1 MKNFVFEEYEN
12 MLDTLRN
19 LCRIPAPSF
28 CEEKR
33 AEYIKNTLE
42 SFGCEGV
49 YIDEVKNVIYEVNC
63 DNSDGFAV
71 FCAHTDTVFPD
82 TEPMPIVEDDVYIKN
97 PGVGDDTASVVVLLY
112 AVKYLIS
119 NNLLKDKHVMFVFN
133 SCEEGLGNLLGIKS
147 VVEKYESKIKKFVSL
162 DSSIG
167 VAVDR
172 AVGSVRYNVKVETEG
187 GHSFGK
193 FGNENAI
200 NVLSKMVGS
209 IYSIK
214 VPDKPGSKTTYNVGT
229 ITGGTSVNTIA
240 QSAEMLCE
248 YRSSDPDFMK
258 IMDDR
263 FGEIFDSYRSEKA
276 KITVKCV
283 GNRPC
288 SGYVPEN
295 EMRFL
300 RDLISD
306 INAKYGGVN
315 ETVFNEGSTDCNIPL
330 SMGIPS
336 ICIGVYNGH
345 GSHTREE
352 FVEKESLKA
361 GLMIAAHFIES
372 LID

>member
-49 YIDEVKNVIYEVNC
+49 YIDEAKNVIYEVNC
-63 DNSDGFAV
+63 DSGEGFSLFA
-71 FCAHTDTVFPD
+71 AHTDTVFPD
-82 TEPMPIVEDDVYIKN
+82 MEPMPVIEDDINISN

-147 VVEKYESKIKKFVSL
+147 VVEKYESKIKRFVSL

-248 YRSSDPDFMK
+248 YRSSDQDFMK
-258 IMDDR
+258 IMDER

-300 RDLISD
+300 RELISD

-315 ETVFNEGSTDCNIPL
+315 ETVFSEGSTDCNIPL
-330 SMGIPS
+330 SRGIPS

>member
-147 VVEKYESKIKKFVSL
+147 VVEKYESKIKRFVSL

-248 YRSSDPDFMK
+248 YRSSDQDFMK

-315 ETVFNEGSTDCNIPL
+315 ETVFNEASTDCNIPL

-372 LID
+372 LIE